1 MENLYRCRKCL
12 ELFKNFVQ
20 VGYTPVKEAEVVP
33 VIEMGSVI
41 GGVHVVKTK
50 EFVLRLLICIRNY
63 VFGYQDE

>member
-33 VIEMGSVI
+33 VIEV
-41 GGVHVVKTK
+41 VPDVKTK
-50 EFVLRLLICIRNY
+50 NFLLRFWIVIRNY
-63 VFGYQDE
+63 FFGYQDE